1 MGRTAK
7 KHKKPGE
14 KRKYV
19 VNTNVR
25 RSLYLLK
32 YPITQLSQERLPTNG
47 CVLRYFNFLK
57 SPLKM
62 KFSSVKDIA
71 GCSQKWG
78 SKNLV
83 CQDKKSCDKDYNY
96 LASEVIRIYEKA
108 GFTNIIITGAAIKQK
123 FLKLHSKYESLK
135 QLKTLNW
142 GKSDLMNEK
151 EGDFVEESSKL
162 FDIFKTNAEN
172 DIIKDRM
179 RDDISKEEDIE
190 FIKD

>member
-1 MGRTAK
+1 M
-7 KHKKPGE
+7 
-14 KRKYV
+14 
-19 VNTNVR
+19 
-25 RSLYLLK
+25 
-32 YPITQLSQERLPTNG
+32 
-47 CVLRYFNFLK
+47 
-57 SPLKM
+57 
-62 KFSSVKDIA
+62 
-71 GCSQKWG
+71 SQK
-78 SKNLV
+78 
-83 CQDKKSCDKDYNY
+83 
-96 LASEVIRIYEKA
+96 SEVIRIYEKA
-108 GFTNIIITGAAIKQK
+108 GFTNIIITGAAVKQK